1 MNRSQWID
9 HVLETYGI
17 LTVLSQKD
25 EATTLLLRH
34 KSLGRKLVLHSFRKG
49 GEAYKALLPYHCDH
63 LPEIYD
69 VIPLEDGT
77 VVLEEYVTGQTLSDL
92 LAEEK
97 PSAKAVRHIM
107 KGLCHALDVLH
118 GLGFVHRDVKP
129 ENVVIRENGT
139 AVLIDF
145 CITRKI
151 LPEGKDTRIM
161 GTVGYAAPE
170 QLGLAQSDVRTDLY
184 ALGVLYN
191 VLITG
196 CHPSR
201 RIAGGRAGRIIRK
214 CTSVNPDDR
223 YASARRLSEIL

>member
-1 MNRSQWID
+1 MTRSDYID
-9 HVLETYGI
+9 SVLKTYGI
-17 LTVLSQKD
+17 LTILSQKNGV
-25 EATTLLLRH
+25 TILRLRH
-34 KSLGRKLVLHSFRKG
+34 KTLKRELVLHSIPEECIAY
-49 GEAYKALLPYHCDH
+49 EALVPIRCDN

-69 VIPLEDGT
+69 VIGLEDGT
-77 VVLEEYVTGQTLSDL
+77 VVLEEYVEGQTLADL
-92 LAEEK
+92 LTEEK
-97 PSAKAVRHIM
+97 PSPKAVRTIM
-107 KGLCHALDVLH
+107 QGLCHALDVLH

-129 ENVVIRENGT
+129 ENVIIKKDGT

-145 CITRKI
+145 GITRKI
-151 LPEGKDTRIM
+151 LPEGKDTRVM

-191 VLITG
+191 VLLTG

-201 RIAGGRAGRIIRK
+201 RIASGRAGRIIRK

-223 YASARRLSEIL
+223 YASARKLSEIL